1 MVTLSRVW
9 TTGINGLWT
18 VDSLK
23 KYYYIAR
30 YGNHSHYAF
39 YLKDDMEILELGAAE
54 NSYLPDNLK
63 TKRHVGVG
71 LNQKL
76 MDENPAFTETM
87 IVDLNNVVEGRDVDD
102 DNFRK
107 LAENPFDTV
116 IMANTVEFLTFPR
129 EVLRS
134 AWYMLKPGGQM
145 FIVFSG
151 KDAPMNKNFERASTK
166 IWRDYNDDQHM
177 WICGSIFEF
186 SAGEGWESLRGFD
199 ISPDSA
205 RDITTDEN
213 PIQKLFVK
221 GKRNN
226 VFVVQARKAIQ
237 DESLNLDNLEKSIN
251 SKTW

>member
-1 MVTLSRVW
+1 
-9 TTGINGLWT
+9 
-18 VDSLK
+18 
-23 KYYYIAR
+23 
-30 YGNHSHYAF
+30 
-39 YLKDDMEILELGAAE
+39 
-54 NSYLPDNLK
+54 
-63 TKRHVGVG
+63 
-71 LNQKL
+71 
-76 MDENPAFTETM
+76 
-87 IVDLNNVVEGRDVDD
+87 
-102 DNFRK
+102 
-107 LAENPFDTV
+107 
-116 IMANTVEFLTFPR
+116 
-129 EVLRS
+129 
-134 AWYMLKPGGQM
+134 MLKPGGQM